1 MLLFTGAKRFTGGH
15 TGSGHAWLKSGVDKY
30 EDIRKKL
37 LLEHS
42 IFKQCHFDVKR
53 MKEKNIG
60 LTDILNSD
68 DTEDFL
74 NLSLTDSDMNDIL
87 ESGQFAT
94 V

>member
-1 MLLFTGAKRFTGGH
+1 M
-15 TGSGHAWLKSGVDKY
+15 
-30 EDIRKKL
+30 
-37 LLEHS
+37 
-42 IFKQCHFDVKR
+42 FKQCHFDVKR

-87 ESGQFAT
+87 ESGQYAT